1 MVIINKERN
10 KCCQHART
18 HEGIKAKAGG
28 RRQASVRLA
37 EFSSGSSGTAG
48 SGGGGWSSSQMAA
61 SAGCVDKTLMK
72 QRPRRAAGMLFLL
85 HKQGQNVQ
93 GGAAAAAANAQRVK
107 TEGRASVSL
116 CCESHLSASA
126 AAEARRVPCIMG
138 GK

>member
-1 MVIINKERN
+1 
-10 KCCQHART
+10 
-18 HEGIKAKAGG
+18 
-28 RRQASVRLA
+28 
-37 EFSSGSSGTAG
+37 
-48 SGGGGWSSSQMAA
+48 MAA

-93 GGAAAAAANAQRVK
+93 GGAAAAAAANAQRVK

-116 CCESHLSASA
+116 CCESHLSAGA
-126 AAEARRVPCIMG
+126 AAEARRAPCIMG